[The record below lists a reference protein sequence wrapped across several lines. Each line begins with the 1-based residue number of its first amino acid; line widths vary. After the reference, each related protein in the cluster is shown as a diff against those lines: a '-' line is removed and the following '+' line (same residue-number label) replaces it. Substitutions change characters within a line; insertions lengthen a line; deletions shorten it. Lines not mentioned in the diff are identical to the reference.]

1 MATSFSKSRLFKRTA
16 VILIV
21 FLGVFFLVDDVFM
34 PRYVQQGKTT
44 KVPNVLGMTLEE
56 AMKVLAESGL
66 EGKKAEERLDKQ
78 YPIGTIA
85 LQNPPPGTEVKFGR
99 GVYLTV
105 SGGEPKVMVPSLRGR
120 TVRDATF
127 ALERVGLSLGLIR
140 YEVSSDFPVNT
151 IMEQELPEST
161 SVAAG
166 TPVNV
171 VVSQG
176 PSREQVPVP
185 DVVKKALKDGE
196 RILLQAGFTIGNVV
210 YQANPDLLPNTI
222 VDQFPRA
229 GEMVSAGQAIDLVVT
244 RKSDRRPLIE
254 H

>member
-1 MATSFSKSRLFKRTA
+1 MPTAFLKSRLFKRSA
-16 VILIV
+16 IIVIV
-21 FLGVFFLVDDVFM
+21 FLGVFFLVDDVLM

-44 KVPNVLGMTLEE
+44 NVPNVLGMTFDE
-56 AMKVLAESGL
+56 ALKVLAESGL
-66 EGKKAEERLDKQ
+66 EGKKAEERLDRQ

-85 LQNPPPGTEVKFGR
+85 LQNPLPGVEVKFGR

-105 SGGEPKVMVPSLRGR
+105 SGGEPKAIVPSLRGR

-140 YEVSSDFPVNT
+140 YEVSPDFPVNT
-151 IMEQELPEST
+151 IMEQEIPDST
-161 SVAAG
+161 SVTTG

-176 PSREQVPVP
+176 PSREQMPVP
-185 DVVKKALKDGE
+185 DVIKKALKDGE
-196 RILLQAGFTIGNVV
+196 RILLQSGFTIGNVV

-229 GEMVSAGQAIDLVVT
+229 GAMAPAGQAIDLVVT
-244 RKSDRRPLIE
+244 RKSDKRPILE

>member
-1 MATSFSKSRLFKRTA
+1 MPTTSSKSRFLKRS
-16 VILIV
+16 VIILLV
-21 FLGVFFLVDDVFM
+21 VLGLFFLVDDILM
-34 PRYVQQGKTT
+34 PWYVQQGYTT
-44 KVPNVLGMTLEE
+44 KVPNVVGMTLDE
-56 AMKVLAESGL
+56 ALKVLAESGL
-66 EGKKAEERLDKQ
+66 EGKKAEERLDKL
-78 YPIGTIA
+78 YPIGTIS
-85 LQNPPPGTEVKFGR
+85 LQNPLPGTEVKFGR

-127 ALERVGLSLGLIR
+127 ALERVGLTLGMIR
-140 YEVSSDFPVNT
+140 YEVSPDFPVNT
-151 IMEQELPEST
+151 IMEQEIPEST
-161 SVAAG
+161 SVATG
-166 TPVNV
+166 TNINV

-210 YQANPDLLPNTI
+210 YQPNPDLLPNTI

-229 GEMVSAGQAIDLVVT
+229 GEMVPAGQAVDLVVT
-244 RKSDRRPLIE
+244 RKGDRRPLIE